1 MKRVILLLCLAAA
14 AIACGKKDEPTPTP
28 TDQSKDPVVTAQ
40 PPKVVSTVPEA
51 GAVDAPAEGEIK
63 ITYDKEISLASK
75 TTISI
80 NGVYYDDA
88 VYVSGKDL
96 CIPYALSLGSPV
108 NVKVAKP
115 SVKDKDGTFAED
127 FTLSFKIVEADQPSD
142 DPSEDDPGDA
152 SEEPSDFDYKIITF
166 EEELVVGNWSANKY
180 IEPEEFDGIYPGCGM
195 SIYYKDASVGAQMC
209 LDTNSEPW
217 RGIEDNEGNSYHIVN
232 IPDGN
237 SHLTIDLDQTLVAT
251 LKETGLIIGG
261 QFFTACFI
269 TLFSEEDPGEDIVEE
284 EVSEDPGEIELE
296 DVTVYNE
303 DKALAWGAA
312 WVYLEPS
319 IFSNCVVGSKMS
331 IFFKGRGEGSEMGLF
346 SAASGWPALLDGN
359 GSSYSALE
367 LPEEEEGS
375 YVLELDQ
382 TMFTTLKG
390 AGLVI
395 GGKEITVDHVVVSQK
410 KN

>member
-1 MKRVILLLCLAAA
+1 MLLCLGL
-14 AIACGKKDEPTPTP
+14 AIAACGKKDEPTP

-40 PPKVVSTVPEA
+40 PPKVVSTVPA
-51 GAVDAPAEGEIK
+51 SGATDAPAQGEIV
-63 ITYDKEISLASK
+63 ITYDKDISLASK

-80 NGVYYDDA
+80 NSVYYDDA
-88 VYVSGKDL
+88 VFVQGKAL
-96 CIPYALSLGSPV
+96 HIPYSLAAGTPV
-108 NVKVAKP
+108 AVKVAKP
-115 SVKDKDGTFAED
+115 SVKDADGNYADD
-127 FTLSFKIVEADQPSD
+127 FTLNFTIAEKVE
-142 DPSEDDPGDA
+142 PSEDASGDA

-319 IFSNCVVGSKMS
+319 IFSKCVVGSKMS

-359 GSSYSALE
+359 GTSYSALE